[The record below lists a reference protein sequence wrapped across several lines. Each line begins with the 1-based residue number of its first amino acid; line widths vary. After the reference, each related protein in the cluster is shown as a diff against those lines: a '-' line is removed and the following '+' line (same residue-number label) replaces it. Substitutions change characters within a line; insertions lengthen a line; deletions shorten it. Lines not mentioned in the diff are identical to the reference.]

1 MASTLWWPS
10 LECQIGKET
19 ELQDVVLT
27 TRSTTTV
34 LFADTKRNLV
44 LQLVVFTIEVFTTI
58 LFERDERK
66 DFKKEGKKCLGNLIN
81 TLVGF

>member
-66 DFKKEGKKCLGNLIN
+66 DFK
-81 TLVGF
+81 